1 MPDDSVR
8 GPGDPSAG
16 APSVPLD
23 LVRREIVVP
32 KLRRISLISI
42 AVGLLITMLVSLFA
56 PFWAAVLIG
65 VVIGGPPALGSH
77 LAGRRAYWLAGR
89 TVSAR
94 MLATRT
100 VDIGGLTRAELVV
113 QPGRFRQV
121 HLALA
126 DRDNAISVPLAL
138 YGADRG
144 AELDIMG
151 IRRLADVLAM
161 SELISAEIVS
171 RVLVEHLRAEARG
184 AGLTARPLFRAVTR
198 AEETAPSS
206 RVALSEDDLALIL
219 DAE

>member
-1 MPDDSVR
+1 MPDDSSNSGNPRAAEPV
-8 GPGDPSAG
+8 A
-16 APSVPLD
+16 LD

-32 KLRRISLISI
+32 KLRRIALISI
-42 AVGLLITMLVSLFA
+42 AVGILITMLVSLFA
-56 PFWAAVLIG
+56 PFWVAILIG
-65 VVIGGPPALGSH
+65 AVTGGPPALGSY
-77 LAGRRAYWLAGR
+77 LAARRAYWLAGR
-89 TVSAR
+89 TVHAR
-94 MLATRT
+94 TLATRT
-100 VDIGGLTRAELVV
+100 VEIGGLTRAELVV

-126 DRDNAISVPLAL
+126 DRDNSVAIPLAL

-144 AELDIMG
+144 AELDIMA

-184 AGLTARPLFRAVTR
+184 AGLTTRPLFRAVTR

-206 RVALSEDDLALIL
+206 RVALSEEDLALII